1 MEVMSPRSLGEA
13 LRCKATAPS
22 AVPLAGGTDLLVEL
36 NFDRRRPDAVLN
48 LAEVRE
54 LRGWTRENGSLRL
67 GAGITYTELLA
78 QPLASELSALA
89 EAARTVGSPQ
99 IRNLGTLGGNL
110 ATASPAGDS
119 IPPLVVLGA
128 CVELASARGVRR
140 LPLEEFLV
148 GPRRT
153 ALAPDELIAA
163 VIVEP
168 RSAAQ
173 TFMKVGPRNAMAI
186 SVVSL
191 ALAADRDRDEL
202 RASFGS
208 ASPVPPLVTGRV
220 SERGDF
226 AERVVRAAAPID
238 DIRGSAAYRLHAL
251 RVLVERALDRC
262 LT

>member
-13 LRCKATAPS
+13 LRRKATAPS

-119 IPPLVVLGA
+119 IPPLVVLG
-128 CVELASARGVRR
+128 VRR
-140 LPLEEFLV
+140 LPLEEFLL

-208 ASPVPPLVTGRV
+208 ASPVAPLVTGRV

>member
-1 MEVMSPRSLGEA
+1 MEILTPTSLGEA
-13 LRCKATAPS
+13 LQRKAATPA
-22 AVPLAGGTDLLVEL
+22 AVPLAGGSDLLVEL
-36 NFDRRRPDAVLN
+36 NFDRRRPDTVLN
-48 LAEVRE
+48 LSEVGE
-54 LRGWTRENGSLRL
+54 LRGWKRENGSLRL
-67 GAGITYTELLA
+67 AAGITYSELLA
-78 QPLASELSALA
+78 QPLASELPVLA

-99 IRNLGTLGGNL
+99 IRNLGTIGGNL
-110 ATASPAGDS
+110 ANASPAGDS

-128 CVELASARGVRR
+128 EVELASARGVRR

-148 GPRRT
+148 GAGRT
-153 ALAPDELIAA
+153 ALAPDELIVA

-168 RSAAQ
+168 RSASQ
-173 TFMKVGPRNAMAI
+173 TFMKIGRRNAMAI
-186 SVVSL
+186 ALLSL
-191 ALAADRDRDEL
+191 ALTADRDRDEL

-238 DIRGSAAYRLHAL
+238 DIRGSAVYRLHAL

-262 LT
+262 LA